1 MNKTV
6 EPGLY
11 IIATPIGNLG
21 DISAR
26 AIDILKH
33 VDVILAED
41 TRMTA
46 RLLSHYHVE
55 TPMRPYNDHNAAK
68 QRPEILEQISRQA
81 VALVSDAGTP
91 LISDPG
97 YKLVAEARD
106 AGLPVTTAPGP
117 SAAIAALSIAGLP
130 SDRFFFAGFPPPKS
144 AARKRVLMEVAAIPA
159 TLIFYESPKR
169 LEAFLKDIAQV
180 YGNRSMAVAR
190 ELTKL
195 YEEVLRGSA
204 DDILS
209 QFADRQIRGEIVV
222 LIGPPQDDA
231 QEFDLDAALVTALQN
246 QRLKEAVAQV
256 TAQSG
261 LPRKQVYA
269 RALELNKDAG

>member
-46 RLLSHYHVE
+46 RLLSHYHIE

-144 AARKRVLMEVAAIPA
+144 AGRKRVLMELAAIPA

-180 YGNRSMAVAR
+180 YGSRPMAVAR

-204 DDILS
+204 DDILG

-222 LIGPPQDDA
+222 LIGPPQEDA
-231 QEFDLDAALVTALQN
+231 QEFDLDTALTDALKN

>member
-46 RLLSHYHVE
+46 RLLSHYHIE

-144 AARKRVLMEVAAIPA
+144 AARKRVLMELAAIPA

-180 YGNRSMAVAR
+180 YGPRPMAVAR

-204 DDILS
+204 DDILG

-222 LIGPPQDDA
+222 LIGPPEDDA
-231 QEFDLDAALVTALQN
+231 QEFDLDTALTDALKN

>member
-1 MNKTV
+1 MSKNLN
-6 EPGLY
+6 PGLY

-26 AIDILKH
+26 AIDYLKRA
-33 VDVILAED
+33 DFILAED
-41 TRMTA
+41 TRVTA
-46 RLLSHYHVE
+46 RLLAHYDIE

-68 QRPEILEQISRQA
+68 QRPQILEQLSHQA

-106 AGLPVTTAPGP
+106 LGASVTTAPGP
-117 SAAIAALSIAGLP
+117 SAVITALSIAGLP
-130 SDRFFFAGFPPPKS
+130 SDRFFFAGFAPPKS
-144 AARKRVLMEVAAIPA
+144 AARRRVLTELAQIPA

-169 LEAFLKDIAQV
+169 LAAFLKDIAQV
-180 YGNRSMAVAR
+180 YGTREMAVTR

-195 YEEVLRGSA
+195 YEEILRGSA
-204 DDILS
+204 EEILS
-209 QFADRQIRGEIVV
+209 QFDDRQIKGEIVV
-222 LIGPPQDDA
+222 LIGPPGENE
-231 QEFDLDAALVTALQN
+231 QEFDLDEALQTALDGHS
-246 QRLKEAVAQV
+246 LKEAVAQV

-269 RALELNKDAG
+269 RALELQKHAG

>member
-46 RLLSHYHVE
+46 RLLSHYHIE

-130 SDRFFFAGFPPPKS
+130 SDRFFFVGFPPPKS
-144 AARKRVLMEVAAIPA
+144 AGRKRVLMELAAIPA

-180 YGNRSMAVAR
+180 YGARPMAVAR

-204 DDILS
+204 DDILG

-222 LIGPPQDDA
+222 LIGPPQEDA
-231 QEFDLDAALVTALQN
+231 QEFDLDAALVTALKT